1 MGCFLGVDVGA
12 TKTHALVADEHGKV
26 IGFGKAGSGN
36 HEVVGYPGLQY
47 ALHESVEA
55 ALQTAGVTHW
65 QVDGAGFGV
74 AGYDWPSELSETL
87 ETIQTLHLD
96 CPIEVVN
103 DSVLGLVAGAAQ
115 GWGVGLIA
123 GTGNNVCGRD
133 SLGRE
138 GRVTGNGILCGEYG
152 GGGEIVFCAVQK
164 VCHAWT
170 LRGQPTALTQA
181 FIALAGAA
189 DECDLIEGIVLERYH
204 PMAGWARAVFKA
216 AAEGDAVAQE
226 VIAWNARELG
236 ASAVGVIRQLHLQH
250 EDFEVVLA
258 GSIFDGGDLYIE
270 PLRQVIQQAAP
281 GARLVRLEAPPVV
294 GGVLLGMEKAGFYG
308 YDIRETLIVNARTWL
323 GRME

>member
-103 DSVLGLVAGAAQ
+103 DSVLGLVAGAAP
-115 GWGVGLIA
+115 GWGVGLTVRLPEVSA
-123 GTGNNVCGRD
+123 WCSRSGRPG
-133 SLGRE
+133 SWMCRAPLRSVSRTRGLVSTP
-138 GRVTGNGILCGEYG
+138 VTC
-152 GGGEIVFCAVQK
+152 
-164 VCHAWT
+164 T
-170 LRGQPTALTQA
+170 P
-181 FIALAGAA
+181 ALAR
-189 DECDLIEGIVLERYH
+189 V
-204 PMAGWARAVFKA
+204 
-216 AAEGDAVAQE
+216 Q
-226 VIAWNARELG
+226 
-236 ASAVGVIRQLHLQH
+236 AVGR
-250 EDFEVVLA
+250 
-258 GSIFDGGDLYIE
+258 
-270 PLRQVIQQAAP
+270 P
-281 GARLVRLEAPPVV
+281 
-294 GGVLLGMEKAGFYG
+294 M
-308 YDIRETLIVNARTWL
+308 
-323 GRME
+323 